1 MDALK
6 SDVSGIFLVNKST
19 KLNSFI
25 ISSKHDFL
33 KNESVIIKIYDEY
46 FEIKIPSICYQGKTV
61 PTVKNNKSKEWRFI
75 NIIDEK
81 LIAGNFLID
90 LEESDEDKVIVYYR

>member
-6 SDVSGIFLVNKST
+6 SDVGGSFLVNKST

-25 ISSKHDFL
+25 ISSKHDFF
-33 KNESVIIKIYDEY
+33 KNETVIIKIYDEY
-46 FEIKIPSICYQGKTV
+46 FEIKIPSIFYQGKTV
-61 PTVKNNKSKEWRFI
+61 KTVKNNKSKEWRFI

-90 LEESDEDKVIVYYR
+90 LEESDGDKVIVYYR